1 MYWVYNMIPFD
12 FDANV
17 FSINFHIDDLTFDQD
32 DKYQIC

>member
-1 MYWVYNMIPFD
+1 MHWVYNMIP